1 MMKRLMGKKKM
12 RKLSFI
18 FVLLLLSLSF
28 VAATDYGE
36 DITTDNYK
44 ISRSYIT
51 RAITPGEIFNDF
63 IEIEN
68 LGQSKLDLNFLISGK
83 AEEVC
88 DLDNM
93 STSILPGE
101 MAKISFRIKGIEGS
115 YEGFFKISGAITK
128 ELPMNITVEEKD
140 LNSPFLISVAPTK
153 KRFDI
158 TKDMNFQ
165 INIRKLKR
173 SDLEGI
179 SFLYT
184 LYDDANNS
192 YVLGTEDKIVL
203 TSTNLIKDFFP
214 PEEVTM
220 GNFYLEVEAS
230 YEGYVVKDKA
240 PFILYQ
246 AFFDIMIFGFMS
258 MWVFLSIIAFILIS
272 FLTWYLIKRHIES
285 KKKYKMSLDLKTIP
299 KKGKDNLF
307 LGRIAETN
315 TFTYYNPNKLTT
327 HSIIAG
333 ATGGGK
339 SITAQVMIE
348 ECLMKDIAVIVFD
361 PTAQWSGMLRKCD
374 DKKMMSFYP
383 TFKLKPQD
391 ARGFKGNVRMI
402 KSARQVVD
410 LNKHIH
416 PGQIQI
422 FSLNKL
428 DPSEMDI
435 FVASIIRQIFRSDPK
450 EYPGLKVLLVFD
462 EVHRL
467 LPKFGGSGAGFLQIE
482 RACREFRK
490 WGLGVMLVSQVLN
503 DFAGQIKA
511 NISTEVQMRTRDEGD
526 LNRIKT
532 KYGEEFLQ
540 SLVKASAGVGMF
552 ANPAYNHAHPYF
564 INFRPILHNTRR
576 LTDEELEEYNK
587 FNDIVDD
594 LEYQVEQLDAE
605 KVDTFDLK
613 MELKLIK
620 DKIMSGSF
628 SVVDIYLE
636 GLTPRVAKEWD
647 KLGKKP
653 KVQEL
658 ELLSE
663 EEIQAGIAEA
673 KEKHDA
679 EVEKEEV
686 AEEVA
691 AKVEV
696 KLDEKIVASLTFD
709 NGVMISSLKEMKE
722 YLPNMAD
729 DIFAIHINEEK
740 NDVAKWVGE
749 QFGEAEGKKLEGILE
764 KNELATALA
773 KIGVVEE
780 KESSVVNPESSG
792 KTEKGSKE
800 EEGEHS
806 ETEEENKKEEVAEE
820 SKENKGVSKE

>member
-1 MMKRLMGKKKM
+1 MKRLMGKKKM